1 MTDQRL
7 AALQPKFAVWFMGD
21 PGAIRFASDL
31 WVAAQEWDDLQDE
44 GAGNHNAV
52 LNWLGFEAMRDPF
65 LSANAHVIK
74 PALLQM
80 YLDWM
85 AANTLEKGSESDID
99 KAWMLR
105 AGLYR
110 VYHAVSWLIGGHEHA
125 LECGPDIWRTYGETK
140 TQFQQEMAHA

>member
-1 MTDQRL
+1 MD
-7 AALQPKFAVWFMGD
+7 D
-21 PGAIRFASDL
+21 PGAIRFACDL

-44 GAGNHNAV
+44 GKANHNAV
-52 LNWLGFEAMRDPF
+52 LNWIGFEPMRDPF

-74 PALLQM
+74 PAVLQM

-85 AANTLEKGSESDID
+85 AANTLEKGSEDDID

-110 VYHAVSWLIGGHEHA
+110 VYHVVSWLIGGHEHA
-125 LECGPDIWRTYGETK
+125 LECGPDIWRIYGETR
-140 TQFQQEMAHA
+140 TQFHQEMANA